1 MEKKTCF
8 VVSIIGNEGSE
19 QRKHSDNVFDHIIN
33 PALSKDFNVIRADKI
48 FHSDK
53 IDERIFKLLREAD
66 LVLADLT
73 GKNPNVFLEVGYR
86 MAINKPIVYIMQ
98 KDDERLPFDIQ
109 NINIKQYNLK
119 SDDVLTEASKAKNYI
134 EKTVE
139 NMVFDSQETTEVDEV
154 NINRVMQIIVNIQSN
169 LDVMNSRLL
178 DGVYTTN
185 QVPSNDNFNERLL
198 IKALEEPEKM
208 ERLLNLVNKYPQLL
222 NQNQ

>member
-33 PALSKDFNVIRADKI
+33 PALSKNFDVTRADKI

-53 IDERIFKLLREAD
+53 IDERIFKLLRESD

-119 SDDVLTEASKAKNYI
+119 SDGVLTEASNVRNYI

-139 NMVFDSQETTEVDEV
+139 NMVFDTQETTEVDEV
-154 NINRVMQIIVNIQSN
+154 NINRVMQILVNIQSN

-208 ERLLNLVNKYPQLL
+208 EKLFNLIKNYPQLF

>member
-1 MEKKTCF
+1 M
-8 VVSIIGNEGSE
+8 
-19 QRKHSDNVFDHIIN
+19 
-33 PALSKDFNVIRADKI
+33 
-48 FHSDK
+48 
-53 IDERIFKLLREAD
+53 
-66 LVLADLT
+66 LADLT

-154 NINRVMQIIVNIQSN
+154 NINRVMQILVNIQSN